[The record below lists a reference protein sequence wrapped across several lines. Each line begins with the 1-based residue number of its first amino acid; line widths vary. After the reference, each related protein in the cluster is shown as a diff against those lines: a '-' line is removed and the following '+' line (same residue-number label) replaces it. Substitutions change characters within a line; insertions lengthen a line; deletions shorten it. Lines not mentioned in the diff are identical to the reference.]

1 MTVDSL
7 NEKEVKKIVKDL
19 KGFVTNWLV

>member
-7 NEKEVKKIVKDL
+7 NEKEVKKIVKNL